1 MRPAPATLT
10 LAILCIAIALASPVL
25 SAATE
30 PLVHAEAATEALTHG
45 TLATGDLLPHACEA
59 TAEVLDSTDG
69 AVLLRLGVSW
79 SQVDSRGE
87 ESQNSEEGP
96 LVLNLRP
103 NNPSAG
109 APSLAGGLAHVAGS
123 GETWSARSPSPAGF
137 SVLVRVP
144 DMGRIVWSA
153 DQDGVVKISEPGILR
168 DLRVVSVT
176 YEPRPPTASVES
188 ARSSVMLR
196 IETSPGTGVNEK
208 RETRRAPA
216 PAFEAVYRDRVI
228 NYAPDHAPDQDAR
241 TLIWGDLGNRDELPF
256 GGKYL
261 IITADSYESDIIDLA
276 EWKHKK
282 GVQTKV
288 VTLSEVGS
296 GVDDIR
302 AYIQTAYDTWTVP
315 PEYVLLVGD
324 TEQLPAYEGFTW
336 TDDYYATLE
345 GADYFVDVMV
355 GRISA
360 DSPSHC
366 STQVAKILG
375 YERTPVTGDANW
387 PTSATFMIAED
398 GDAGDA
404 IYFANTWLI
413 YDLMDAAG
421 FAPMDTLFDRNGT
434 VPDDVYAAV
443 NAGRGF
449 LTFRG
454 QAWYEWP
461 SPFNINPGNLLN
473 GWKLPI
479 IISATCG
486 TGSYQNDGF
495 ICETFVRAGNA
506 VAPRGAVAFFGSN
519 TVIAGSQPL
528 SRRRG
533 AGATGFYEQVFG
545 GNGGV
550 LGAACVASKMSIYN
564 FDAVQQEYEAWNLL
578 GDPEMNLWIESPKDI
593 TVLHEAYYH
602 SGQGTFAVSVLSQ
615 GQPVEGALVACLKD
629 DDIYAWA
636 YTDGTGQV
644 SFPLTPTS
652 SGALSVTVTAQGFVP
667 YEGTTQVLDS
677 GPFVV
682 FADISIDDASGGNGD
697 GLLSPGESA
706 DVSIEFG
713 NVGDA
718 VASST
723 VTVLRSSAP
732 YATVVDSVS
741 TFGDIAAQASSWGSP
756 PLTIT
761 VSPTCRVGSV
771 IPYELVTTYSGSLR
785 TLSPPPIQVASADLD
800 IVAVDVDDAPPAGD
814 GGATASPGEV
824 VGLTV
829 TFENTGECDAE
840 SVTAEI
846 TTESPHIVIASATA
860 ALGDMAAGALR
871 DNSETPFVLQISP
884 MAPNDTSVS
893 LRLVL
898 GGQGHSYA
906 YVETLDFDLIISGPT
921 ASLVTGPDDYG
932 YYAFDSSD
940 STYGGAPA
948 FDWYDIAPPGPGNL
962 ITEITDEDDAIA
974 LVNMPFSF
982 QHYGTSYMQMS
993 VCSNGFISMGAEDYR
1008 FGYNSE
1014 IPSTDG
1020 PENMIAMFWDDLD
1033 PSAGGDIYKWYDAAG
1048 SRFIIQFD
1056 EVPRFG
1062 TSDTETFQIVFLKES
1077 EYPTPTDDG
1086 MIFVQYETVTNP
1098 MECTVGIESPDESY
1112 GIEYL
1117 FDGDYND
1124 SATPLVDGTAILF
1137 TTTPPSEPSLPWI
1150 VLTDVTLDDT
1160 TLGNGNG
1167 QIGPGETA
1175 TLSVTLTN
1183 NGQAAATGVTL
1194 MLTSNEGLV
1203 TIIDA
1208 DGSSPD
1214 ISVGSSESSAADAF
1228 AIEISDAVDDTL
1240 LTLWIEVEA
1249 GGGSYNA
1256 VLRHDLHVDLSS
1268 TGVFDDPVPSVFRF
1282 HPCFPNPFNQATTMH
1297 LALPEVGPVRLRIY
1311 SPSGRLVKT
1320 VHDGEVPAGNHVFA
1334 WDGTD
1339 SGGYA
1344 VGSGVYFIRLEAGAR
1359 EDTHKVVLLR

>member
-1 MRPAPATLT
+1 
-10 LAILCIAIALASPVL
+10 
-25 SAATE
+25 
-30 PLVHAEAATEALTHG
+30 
-45 TLATGDLLPHACEA
+45 
-59 TAEVLDSTDG
+59 
-69 AVLLRLGVSW
+69 
-79 SQVDSRGE
+79 
-87 ESQNSEEGP
+87 
-96 LVLNLRP
+96 
-103 NNPSAG
+103 
-109 APSLAGGLAHVAGS
+109 
-123 GETWSARSPSPAGF
+123 
-137 SVLVRVP
+137 
-144 DMGRIVWSA
+144 MGRIVWSA